1 VAVRVHR
8 QGAEVH
14 VEVSDDGRG
23 LDEAAEPR
31 PGHLGLQLLRE
42 NLEDFGG
49 GLTLR
54 TADAGGATL
63 TAVIPADVVDG

>member
-1 VAVRVHR
+1 MTT
-8 QGAEVH
+8 
-14 VEVSDDGRG
+14 
-23 LDEAAEPR
+23 AAAWTEGSEPP

-54 TADAGGATL
+54 TSDTGGTTL

>member
-1 VAVRVHR
+1 M
-8 QGAEVH
+8 
-14 VEVSDDGRG
+14 SDDGRG
-23 LDEAAEPR
+23 VDEGAEPQ

-54 TADAGGATL
+54 TADAGGTTL
-63 TAVIPADVVDG
+63 TAVIPADVLDG